1 MARQQRRKKEPDYTV
16 GSLIERTRRKH
27 EEIETRLREC
37 AWEVWKIAHGRH
49 WTTHKEGESTFITTG
64 ISVSDIYQWVSGWSA
79 ADICRALGALVPG
92 LVTRFEPLNA
102 EGDAYY
108 QLSISLPKQQ

>member
-1 MARQQRRKKEPDYTV
+1 MARQLRRKKEEDYTV
-16 GSLIERTRRKH
+16 STLIERTRRNH
-27 EEIETRLREC
+27 AEIEARLREC

-49 WTTHKEGESTFITTG
+49 WVTHKEGESTFITTG
-64 ISVSDIYQWVSGWSA
+64 IAVSDIYDLVIGWSA

-92 LVTRFEPLNA
+92 LGTRFEPLNA
-102 EGDAYY
+102 EGEAYY